1 MQARLSQSFER
12 VGTRGLRRRAMV
24 RRQEGRILIG
34 KSGVEVSG
42 TRPSE
47 ANLELTWVEVHLF
60 CNQDRLRR
68 ADALTNISVLGNER
82 YLVRAD
88 LDPGIEGD

>member
-1 MQARLSQSFER
+1 
-12 VGTRGLRRRAMV
+12 MV
-24 RRQEGRILIG
+24 RRQERRILIG
-34 KSGVEVSG
+34 KAGVEVSG
-42 TRPSE
+42 TGPGE
-47 ANLELTWVEVHLF
+47 ANFELTGIEVHLC
-60 CNQDRLRR
+60 CNQNRLRR